1 MENTTTSLLPTGAA
15 KPKSQLEDEE
25 SEVESEGS
33 GEMDSGEEVSESS
46 DEDPP
51 APPPPPPVRRPPV
64 RSKKQHNAI
73 IRRIPHRDFLKQ
85 KRKSEALKEFHKF
98 SKKMKLDTGLSIKT
112 IAGGDIVE
120 LDELLSD
127 SDDSFTKEQSD
138 SSDGFSDPEFTIDP
152 EAALEPDQ
160 GNESFIDPE
169 TGAITVPG
177 QEPSLS
183 NEVIS
188 EQIVSNS
195 DSNTNDGENKQT
207 LSISDIIAEG
217 SELDLSKNVDIEEIL
232 GANQFTIEKR
242 GMEIGDNIGSILTQE
257 GDEAEYDITEK
268 LKEMGEISVKPVKRE
283 NEQLEHTEPSEAA
296 ANPETTPENAETE
309 EDVSITELSMTV
321 ILLIVK
327 VGE

>member
-1 MENTTTSLLPTGAA
+1 MENTSTSLLPTGAA
-15 KPKSQLEDEE
+15 KTKPQLEDEE

-46 DEDPP
+46 EEEPP
-51 APPPPPPVRRPPV
+51 APPPPVRRPPV

-188 EQIVSNS
+188 EQTVSNS

-283 NEQLEHTEPSEAA
+283 DEQLENAETSEAA
-296 ANPETTPENAETE
+296 ANSETAPENAETE
-309 EDVSITELSMTV
+309 EDVSIIELAMTV
-321 ILLIVK
+321 IL
-327 VGE
+327 